1 MAPERALLL
10 KLSAGCPM
18 ECYMAGSAGSW
29 SCTIELRMPYDN
41 KGKLLSGAP
50 RRVPFGPR
58 LTEKGQFEL
67 TLRRAQAAILN
78 PHLPVDTFL
87 PMTVEELKAHQNQ
100 DPQTL
105 GFSKNTVSVN
115 IEDPEATDLVFA
127 DLPGLIQ
134 NAALEE
140 IELVRDL
147 AISYMN
153 RPESIILIAIPMN
166 DDIQNQQA
174 VLLARGADPDGER
187 TIGVLTKPDIIG
199 GSTARDNWV
208 KVLQGKEHVLKHG
221 YYCVRLPDDDER
233 RRNLSRASSQQASMD
248 FFQRTLPWAQIT
260 GADRRRLGIP
270 GFISD
275 VSRLLISMT
284 ERALPKLKGEIE
296 RLIAGCAEG
305 LAALPPPITDT
316 QTEILGRI
324 RTFCDEVTAA
334 VTGKGEDKALVQ
346 ANRKRYSD
354 FEREICRTQPN
365 FVTGPPVYEG
375 SNLSLSALPEVNLQ
389 EVRRVIADSVAWEL
403 PHIVPPE
410 AMQTLIKRS
419 VSHWNEP
426 SLRCFIDVF
435 LSLGEFFETLA
446 NAHFGRFKKMQSH
459 LMTVIQADLAKLKG
473 VCYANVEE
481 SVRKEQGP
489 FFAPHVGDYDA
500 ARGEWLDEYKRQRH
514 ARSSEISYPRAD
526 AGRGH
531 DYHNEAQVLSG
542 LAALGYHG
550 INRSDLVRLR
560 PKDEYEDELIVMADV
575 RAYFEVAYK
584 VSNTKL
590 ICDTNLTIEFDPKR
604 IIHSVPMTIEASLV
618 RPLARDLHA
627 SLVQSLFTRDNA
639 AAQIKE
645 LLGEDPTISRRRD
658 ELIKKKKQLEEI
670 RDRVD
675 EFALGL

>member
-187 TIGVLTKPDIIG
+187 TIGEMSWFRLRQEAATHKGTRRGPDQAG
-199 GSTARDNWV
+199 
-208 KVLQGKEHVLKHG
+208 H
-221 YYCVRLPDDDER
+221 YR
-233 RRNLSRASSQQASMD
+233 R
-248 FFQRTLPWAQIT
+248 
-260 GADRRRLGIP
+260 
-270 GFISD
+270 
-275 VSRLLISMT
+275 
-284 ERALPKLKGEIE
+284 LPKLKGEIE

-334 VTGKGEDKALVQ
+334 VTGKGDDKALVQ

-365 FVTGPPVYEG
+365 FITRSLIYEG
-375 SNLSLSALPEVNLQ
+375 STSSIMISILPEVDLQ
-389 EVRRVIADSVAWEL
+389 EVRRVISDSVAWEL

-446 NAHFGRFKKMQSH
+446 NAHFGRFKKMQRH
-459 LMTVIQADLAKLKG
+459 LMTVIQADLAKLKS